1 MSKSP
6 LLQTIFILRWTI
18 LLGVVEG
25 ASIGTL
31 SVFIYQTIGSVTN
44 AILYGTRSFPTTSLL
59 LLLLALL
66 TSILLIPLLQ
76 YGKNILLFR
85 NSLVHD
91 RYLINQFI
99 HKPIPEVQKFSEG
112 EIQYRLEQDPVEYRI
127 AIVRWTT
134 DLPVAFLVGIV
145 ILAMLFKANIWLA
158 LTSMAVAATPLL
170 AVRIT
175 KRLEAGYKMQVRD
188 FELEQRSLE
197 LDVVSGAVYFKMY
210 GLKDRLTALFRD
222 SFENH
227 MKKALK
233 KSMSTLYAIRNINF
247 ISASCGNLL
256 LLLVGA
262 WLVANK
268 EIQAGSIM
276 TVLGLSASLTEVYQ
290 RLASAIKSQY
300 IYKQYQP
307 KISELGAE
315 SADSERQVLTDDP
328 LTIECCELQFGYGDS
343 AALLNNMDIQIKPGQ
358 KAVIVGPN
366 GTGKTTLLHL
376 LSGMLLPVAGD
387 VLLNGR
393 NLTEICP
400 PSYYRQYAYIEQEPY
415 LFPVS
420 LFENVHLAHPDA
432 TKQEV
437 LHMIKEAGLW
447 EIHEQGTD
455 PQDCSGGE
463 KQRIS
468 IARALLKG
476 TKLIFMDEPSNHLDA
491 QGKDWLKEIL
501 SGSDCTVVYV
511 SHDPEFIKLADQVIR
526 LTPA

>member
-1 MSKSP
+1 MFKSP
-6 LLQTIFILRWTI
+6 LLQTIYILRWTI
-18 LLGVVEG
+18 LLGILEG
-25 ASIGTL
+25 ASIGAL

-44 AILYGTRSFPTTSLL
+44 AILYGTISFPATSLL

-85 NSLVHD
+85 NSLEHD
-91 RYLINQFI
+91 RYLINRFI
-99 HKPIPEVQKFSEG
+99 HKPIPEVQKFNEG
-112 EIQYRLEQDPVEYRI
+112 EIQYRLEHDPNEYRM
-127 AIVRWTT
+127 AIIRWMT
-134 DLPVAFLVGIV
+134 DLPVAFLVGTI
-145 ILAMLFKANIWLA
+145 ILIQLVKANIWLA

-197 LDVVSGAVYFKMY
+197 HDAINGAVYFKMY
-210 GLKDRLTALFRD
+210 GLKMRLTALFRD

-233 KSMSTLYAIRNINF
+233 KSMSLLYAIRNISSV
-247 ISASCGNLL
+247 SASCGNLL

-268 EIQAGSIM
+268 AIQAGSIM
-276 TVLGLSASLTEVYQ
+276 TVLGLTASLTEVYE
-290 RLASAIKSQY
+290 RMASAIKSHY
-300 IYKQYQP
+300 LYKQYQP
-307 KISELGAE
+307 KINELGAE
-315 SADSERQVLTDDP
+315 AAHSGLMALPEEP
-328 LTIECCELQFGYGDS
+328 LTLECRGLQFGYGES
-343 AALLNNMDIQIKPGQ
+343 AVLLNNMDIQIKPGQ

-376 LSGMLLPVAGD
+376 LSGMLLPVAGR

-393 NLTEICP
+393 DLSEIAP
-400 PSYYRQYAYIEQEPY
+400 ASYYRQYAYIEQEPF

-420 LFENVHLAHPDA
+420 LFENIHLANPDA
-432 TKQEV
+432 TEHQV
-437 LHMIKEAGLW
+437 LQIIKEAGLGG
-447 EIHEQGTD
+447 IHEQGTAL
-455 PQDCSGGE
+455 QDCSGGE

-476 TKLIFMDEPSNHLDA
+476 AKLIFMDEPSNHLDA
-491 QGKDWLKEIL
+491 QGKEWLKEIL

-511 SHDPEFIKLADQVIR
+511 SHDPEFIQLADQVIA
-526 LTPA
+526 LSP